1 MLSITQ
7 PWPNIQESAVYVHQ
21 AKWHTF
27 DSVFSLS
34 TTTPS
39 QLYIFFNCFLD
50 YLNSVRLNLCVC
62 VCVCVDL
69 FYLLGKCLGRQVSS
83 LSLVCAC
90 SSWREKNP
98 HEKDLSQSD
107 YIFVCLFVTQLLVL
121 IASLFVWML
130 MWCSVYS
137 YFGVHWLETYL
148 DLKWCND
155 WCCFSVGITF
165 AFIFVWW

>member
-1 MLSITQ
+1 MLSVTQ

-27 DSVFSLS
+27 DSVLSLS

-39 QLYIFFNCFLD
+39 QLYIKKKKKKKKNLWGLMFLTLFFISSTCWAN
-50 YLNSVRLNLCVC
+50 V
-62 VCVCVDL
+62 
-69 FYLLGKCLGRQVSS
+69 LGRQVRS
-83 LSLVCAC
+83 LSLVSAC

-121 IASLFVWML
+121 IASLFVFCL
-130 MWCSVYS
+130 NVNVVFCLQLFWCSLA
-137 YFGVHWLETYL
+137 W
-148 DLKWCND
+148 N
-155 WCCFSVGITF
+155 
-165 AFIFVWW
+165 IFRFEVV